1 MFENFP
7 HKRRTD
13 LSPVLHESSCEKWHN
28 VAVKCI
34 HEGRQTFWRYRK
46 YQSENRGY
54 ARFVK
59 FYITDIVTD
68 ETNMNK
74 DETRI

>member
-13 LSPVLHESSCEKWHN
+13 GFVPSSLREFVRD
-28 VAVKCI
+28 VAQCQCIVYI
-34 HEGRQTFWRYRK
+34 HEGHKSFWRYRK
-46 YQSENRGY
+46 YQSENREY

-59 FYITDIVTD
+59 FYITD
-68 ETNMNK
+68 
-74 DETRI
+74 TRI